1 MSPPVLLILGAGSRV
16 GASIA
21 KHFSSAGYAIALVSR
36 SAPSPPAVDPSTSF
50 LRVRADLS
58 VPAQV
63 SAAFAAVRAHFG
75 GAAPRV
81 VVYNAATV
89 SQPPDAENL
98 LSLDVGTVEGDL
110 RVNALGAYV
119 AAQEAVKGWTE
130 AGEGRGRF
138 IMTGNHLNTGPLP
151 VPFLLTLGIGKSA
164 AWYWVGAADGFFK
177 GKGWRFFYADERKE
191 DGSGAGGDLGADS
204 HAKFYLELAEGDV
217 AALPSDVTFVD
228 GEYKKF

>member
-21 KHFSSAGYAIALVSR
+21 KHFSSAGYAVALVSR

-63 SAAFAAVRAHFG
+63 SGAFAAVRAHFG
-75 GAAPRV
+75 GVEPRV

-98 LSLDVGTVEGDL
+98 LSLDVGTVESDL
-110 RVNALGAYV
+110 RVNAL
-119 AAQEAVKGWTE
+119 
-130 AGEGRGRF
+130 
-138 IMTGNHLNTGPLP
+138 
-151 VPFLLTLGIGKSA
+151 
-164 AWYWVGAADGFFK
+164 
-177 GKGWRFFYADERKE
+177 
-191 DGSGAGGDLGADS
+191 
-204 HAKFYLELAEGDV
+204 
-217 AALPSDVTFVD
+217 
-228 GEYKKF
+228 

>member
-63 SAAFAAVRAHFG
+63 SAAFAVVRSHFG

-89 SQPPDAENL
+89 SQPPDEENL

-110 RVNALGAYV
+110 RVNALGA
-119 AAQEAVKGWTE
+119 
-130 AGEGRGRF
+130 
-138 IMTGNHLNTGPLP
+138 
-151 VPFLLTLGIGKSA
+151 
-164 AWYWVGAADGFFK
+164 
-177 GKGWRFFYADERKE
+177 FFYADERKE

-204 HAKFYLELAEGDV
+204 HGKFYLELAEGNV